1 MCKYT
6 NNYGREIVVKEN
18 DYLNVFFLI
27 HTKTLRLT
35 FYKKSTEKK
44 QTLNFRL

>member
-18 DYLNVFFLI
+18 DQLDFFFFNSYENYNTDIL
-27 HTKTLRLT
+27 
-35 FYKKSTEKK
+35 
-44 QTLNFRL
+44 